1 MSGFPGG
8 ASGKEPACKCRR
20 CKRGGFISYPNM
32 IAVQFCKKENLVS
45 QRKKFHSAL
54 ASHRNWIQVAYL
66 LPVRQYHP
74 CTMEE
79 FWEYLFA
86 CVCVCVCVCVH
97 VRACACF
104 STIQDT
110 VLFLSLPT
118 KHLPTLPVLLYLSL
132 LFSVFNT
139 IFPCNRREYK
149 PEPWGD
155 WPLCVVFHRCWGLA
169 ETGTCEGKDYPKD
182 TVGPRG
188 GRSVFWQRWWS

>member
-32 IAVQFCKKENLVS
+32 IAVQFCKKKNLVS

-86 CVCVCVCVCVH
+86 CVCVCVCVCMYVH
-97 VRACACF
+97 VRVSVQSKTLFSFSLFPQNIFPLSQSCFICLFCSVFLTLYFLVTEENISQNHGGIDLYVLF
-104 STIQDT
+104 STD
-110 VLFLSLPT
+110 
-118 KHLPTLPVLLYLSL
+118 
-132 LFSVFNT
+132 
-139 IFPCNRREYK
+139 
-149 PEPWGD
+149 
-155 WPLCVVFHRCWGLA
+155 A
-169 ETGTCEGKDYPKD
+169 ED
-182 TVGPRG
+182 
-188 GRSVFWQRWWS
+188 